1 MSATEP
7 SDAEGG
13 SSTGDGSR
21 RRTGAPLSG
30 ASVTVHVASY
40 NTAAATELCIRSMRH
55 FAGHP
60 FELVVG
66 DAGSTDGSVAMLSGF
81 ADRGWLRLE
90 EAPDGRKHA
99 DWLDRWV
106 DQCATRHSVFCDSD
120 VEFLGSG
127 WLADIVRAAT
137 TTPSAADP
145 ALVCARMQWPP
156 PEFTHPT
163 TGAIRRLAPRPTPW
177 MLMLDLDQ
185 VRGKVDESFAYR
197 DVVDPDAFGGK
208 VAYDVGAAYFA
219 ALERAGLNWAEMGA
233 EFQQK
238 FRHFGGLT
246 WLKAGASRATPKVRA
261 RQAAKLVLVHAHLLR
276 ARARRWGD

>member
-1 MSATEP
+1 M
-7 SDAEGG
+7 SDAG
-13 SSTGDGSR
+13 
-21 RRTGAPLSG
+21 
-30 ASVTVHVASY
+30 VTVHVASF
-40 NTAAATELCIRSMRH
+40 NTAAVTELCVRSMRH
-55 FAGHP
+55 YAGHP

-66 DAGSTDGSVAMLSGF
+66 DAGSTDGSVAMLRGF

-99 DWLDRWV
+99 QWLDRWV
-106 DQCATRHSVFCDSD
+106 EQCETRHSVFCDSD
-120 VEFLGSG
+120 VEFLGAG
-127 WLADIVRAAT
+127 WLADLVQKAT
-137 TTPSAADP
+137 VPGPTGASDP

-185 VRGKVDESFAYR
+185 VRGTVDESFAYR

-208 VAYDVGAAYFA
+208 VACDVGAAYFA
-219 ALERAGLNWAEMGA
+219 ALERAGLTWAEMGP
-233 EFQQK
+233 EFQHK

-261 RQAAKLVLVHAHLLR
+261 KQAAKIGLVHAHLLR
-276 ARARRWGD
+276 ARTRHWGD